1 MLEANNIII
10 GELTPKQQLEGSLD
24 NTIVYVYPETTS
36 IEIIPTETSQTFI
49 PEEGTYYDE
58 VNVEGYVVPT
68 EEITI
73 TATGQ
78 QQTIYPSNN
87 KYINKINVNPIDVPT
102 ETINITKNGSYDIV
116 DYANANVNV
125 DVETVKIN
133 VANTNIKL
141 GYSTFEQF
149 DNINDYF
156 DFTNCVDFSSFFCY
170 SRLNNAP
177 LIDTSSATNTGS
189 MFSNCSSLISVP
201 QYDLSKV
208 INSSSMFSYCYYLV
222 DVPYYNMPNC
232 NAISSMFS
240 RCYRLSNESLDNILL
255 TCISMEKVS
264 STNKKL
270 SNLGFTNTY
279 QPVATIQALP
289 HYQNFLDAGWTIGY

>member
-87 KYINKINVNPIDVPT
+87 NYINKINVNPIDVPFRRSISLAFT
-102 ETINITKNGSYDIV
+102 LLSPSQT
-116 DYANANVNV
+116 VNS
-125 DVETVKIN
+125 TSIF
-133 VANTNIKL
+133 VA
-141 GYSTFEQF
+141 
-149 DNINDYF
+149 
-156 DFTNCVDFSSFFCY
+156 
-170 SRLNNAP
+170 
-177 LIDTSSATNTGS
+177 
-189 MFSNCSSLISVP
+189 
-201 QYDLSKV
+201 
-208 INSSSMFSYCYYLV
+208 
-222 DVPYYNMPNC
+222 
-232 NAISSMFS
+232 
-240 RCYRLSNESLDNILL
+240 LL
-255 TCISMEKVS
+255 T
-264 STNKKL
+264 L
-270 SNLGFTNTY
+270 
-279 QPVATIQALP
+279 
-289 HYQNFLDAGWTIGY
+289 